1 MELILLRHGKAQDH
15 GHPQGDG
22 ARQLVP
28 KGREQAQRA
37 AFFMRDVGLLPHL
50 VLTSPL
56 VRARQTAEV
65 FCETAGL
72 PGPVVQAWLA
82 CGMHPDAALR
92 ELAGFSEFQRICLV
106 GHEPDFSTLIAWLTH
121 GEGGAVEMRKGG
133 VAVLSL
139 QPPARQGILHVL
151 IAPQWLPRLSG
162 SMLHHESED

>member
-1 MELILLRHGKAQDH
+1 MELILLRHGKAEDH
-15 GHPQGDG
+15 GHLQGDG

-28 KGREQAQRA
+28 KGREQAQRVA
-37 AFFMRDVGLLPHL
+37 IFLRDVGLLPHL

-56 VRARQTAEV
+56 VRARQTAEI
-65 FCETAGL
+65 FCEVAGL

-121 GEGGAVEMRKGG
+121 GEGGAVEVRKGG

-139 QPPARQGILHVL
+139 QPPSRHALLRLL
-151 IAPQWLPRLSG
+151 IAPQWLPRISG
-162 SMLHHESED
+162 SLLNHESED